1 MCTLIALH
9 QCVVGAPLVVAANR
23 DEFLDRPAEGP
34 ALRDTPHGT
43 ILAPKDA
50 RAGGTWLGLSSS
62 GLFAAVTNRRN
73 GEPDPGLRSR
83 GLLVHDALRAASA
96 EEAALEIERLDCHVY
111 NPFNLFVAD
120 GETAHVISCAEETQ
134 RIDLEPGAHVI
145 GNVHPHELTPK
156 IARLRGEV
164 ARAADAPAER
174 VLLDLARVCRG
185 HDGGDP
191 LASTC
196 VHAGQYG
203 TRSSTL
209 LRLGREPELRH
220 AGGAPC
226 TAAYDDFSPL
236 LCELGL
242 ETGTRV
248 GDTSVRKVS

>member
-34 ALRDTPHGT
+34 ALRNTPHGT

-50 RAGGTWLGLSSS
+50 RAGGTWIGLNAT
-62 GLFAAVTNRRN
+62 GLFAAVTNRR
-73 GEPDPGLRSR
+73 GEETNPELRSR
-83 GLLVHDALRAASA
+83 GLLVHEVLGAATA
-96 EEAALEIERLDCHVY
+96 EQAALAVERLDAQLY
-111 NPFNLFVAD
+111 NPFNLLVAD
-120 GETAHVISCAEETQ
+120 GRTAHVISSAEETQ

-145 GNVHPHELTPK
+145 GNVHPLEVTPK
-156 IARLRGEV
+156 IARLRDEV
-164 ARAADAPAER
+164 ARAVEAPGAR
-174 VLLDLARVCRG
+174 VLEDLARVCRG
-185 HDGGDP
+185 HDGDDP

-196 VHAGQYG
+196 VHAGPYG

-209 LRLGREPELRH
+209 LRLGAEPELRH

-242 ETGTRV
+242 ETGTRA

>member
-50 RAGGTWLGLSSS
+50 RAGGTWLGLNPT
-62 GLFAAVTNRRN
+62 GLFVAVTNRRN
-73 GEPDPGLRSR
+73 GEPDPERRSR
-83 GLLVHDALRAASA
+83 GLLVHDALGAATA
-96 EEAALEIERLDCHVY
+96 EEAALEIERQDAQLY
-111 NPFNLFVAD
+111 NPFNLLVAD
-120 GETAHVISCAEETQ
+120 GETAHVISSAEETQ

-145 GNVHPHELTPK
+145 GNVHPHEITPK
-156 IARLRGEV
+156 VARLHGEV
-164 ARAADAPAER
+164 ARVVAAPAAR
-174 VLLDLARVCRG
+174 ILDDLARVCRS
-185 HDGGDP
+185 HHGGDP

-196 VHAGQYG
+196 VHAGRYG

-209 LRLGREPELRH
+209 LRLGEEPELRH

-242 ETGTRV
+242 ETGTRA